1 MMATLGYDSAK
12 VLFLA
17 IEKAEVDR
25 QKIKEILKTTYYQGI
40 SNPLIEFDE
49 NGDLKNPAFEVKIIK
64 NKQSAPYEQ

>member
-1 MMATLGYDSAK
+1 MAPLAYDSAQ

-17 IEKAEVDR
+17 IEKAGLDR
-25 QKIKEILKTTYYQGI
+25 QKIKEALKTTSYQGI

-64 NKQSAPYEQ
+64 NKQSVLYE